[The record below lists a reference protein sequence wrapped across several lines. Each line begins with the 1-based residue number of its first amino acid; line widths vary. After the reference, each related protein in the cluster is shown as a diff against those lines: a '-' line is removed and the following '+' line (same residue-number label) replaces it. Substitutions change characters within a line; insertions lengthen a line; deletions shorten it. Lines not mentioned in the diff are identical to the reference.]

1 MAKRKFIFRDL
12 SGSGIP
18 ELSLPVTP
26 DRYQV
31 EKGVNV
37 EVVNIHALGDAI
49 VMGYGT
55 LATININC
63 LLPRRSYRFSAS
75 SNAQTY
81 IQRFEQWV
89 EEKTELR
96 FIVSGTN
103 VNIPVRLQSIS
114 YGEQDGTNDIYA
126 DIILREYRNLQAVQ
140 VKESTAESKGRAAPE
155 TPPKSK
161 PYEIKPGDTLSA
173 ICYDEY
179 RDASPA
185 TYNKVAAYNNIS
197 NPHLIYAGN
206 TIILPHPLP

>member
-12 SGSGIP
+12 SGSGLP
-18 ELSLPVTP
+18 ELALPVTP
-26 DRYQV
+26 DSYQV

-37 EVVNIHALGDAI
+37 ETINIHALGDAI

-55 LATININC
+55 LATISISC

-96 FIVSGTN
+96 FIISGTN
-103 VNIPVRLQSIS
+103 VNIPVRVQSIS
-114 YGEQDGTNDIYA
+114 YGERDGTNDLYA
-126 DIILREYRNLQAVQ
+126 DITLREYRNLQAVQ
-140 VKESTAESKGRAAPE
+140 VKETTTESKGRAAPE
-155 TPPKSK
+155 TASSSK
-161 PYEIKPGDTLSA
+161 PYVIKPGDTLSA
-173 ICYDEY
+173 ICYKEY
-179 RDASPA
+179 GDASAA
-185 TYNKVAAYNNIS
+185 TYNKVAAINNIS

-206 TIILPHPLP
+206 TIILPQPLT